1 MDDSNADFYYT
12 ISHTQT
18 SAVNKGE
25 GVISYDPATNTIT
38 GLNAGTARLT
48 IYQKK
53 TLKYNATSQTFDFT
67 VSKLENN
74 TLMSLSTRTL
84 DVDGT
89 ATVGLMNAD
98 SDGSLSAAY
107 SDVVYTNEPQNREGG
122 LLSFT
127 DNTLTAV
134 NAGTATVTITQ
145 AETYKYVAKSQQFNV
160 TVNKLTQTLTWD
172 NPDLETTMQLGSTLE
187 GNTATSSVGLTPV
200 TYASGNTAAITVDAN
215 TGVLTAAA
223 TGSNISI
230 TATQAGNYKYLPATL
245 TRLFSVFNKQT
256 PAFVAD
262 AHFTGASGRVE
273 YTCTA
278 TIRVTGVGADSEEG
292 FTITNGDN
300 AVINVERDGETITI
314 TGLAIGS
321 TTLTLAQAGNED
333 YIAKSQTYDI
343 EVYMPEDFLTLEPTS
358 APSHEEGQYRKIF
371 LHRTLKEGL
380 STIAL
385 PFNTTVAALTDRSDA
400 NDWVAQLE
408 TVTHT
413 QADSCTKDEYTLY
426 FKKVEG
432 GVITANQPYV
442 LHLGAAV
449 VNPTWT
455 DMADGISVS
464 AASANEQSATK
475 GYTGYAG
482 WAMTANYEVGMDME
496 GKYGVVNGKG
506 LQLGASG
513 SKLNAYT
520 AYITAPSDSHA
531 PLLRLACVDEDGTV
545 TLIGGPSADGAAEAP
560 VAIYGPDGKRRS
572 RLQPGVNIVRQAD
585 GTVRKVQR

>member
-1 MDDSNADFYYT
+1 M
-12 ISHTQT
+12 
-18 SAVNKGE
+18 
-25 GVISYDPATNTIT
+25 
-38 GLNAGTARLT
+38 NAG
-48 IYQKK
+48 
-53 TLKYNATSQTFDFT
+53 S
-67 VSKLENN
+67 
-74 TLMSLSTRTL
+74 
-84 DVDGT
+84 
-89 ATVGLMNAD
+89 
-98 SDGSLSAAY
+98 
-107 SDVVYTNEPQNREGG
+107 
-122 LLSFT
+122 
-127 DNTLTAV
+127 
-134 NAGTATVTITQ
+134 ATVTITQ

-200 TYASGNTAAITVDAN
+200 TYASDNTAAITVDAN

-223 TGSNISI
+223 TGSNIRI

-256 PAFVAD
+256 PAFIAD
-262 AHFTGASGRVE
+262 DHFIGASGRVE

-278 TIRVTGVGADSEEG
+278 TIRVTGVGAGSEEG

-300 AVINVERDGETITI
+300 SIIGVVRDGETITI

-333 YIAKSQTYDI
+333 YIAKSQTYNI
-343 EVYMPEDFLTLEPTS
+343 EVYMPDDFLTLAPATT
-358 APSHEEGQYRKIF
+358 PSHNEGQYRKVF
-371 LHRTLKEGL
+371 LNRTLKEGL

-385 PFNTTVAALTDRSDA
+385 PFNTTVAALTGRSDA

-413 QADSCTKDEYTLY
+413 QADAGTKDEYTLY

-464 AASANEQSATK
+464 AASAIEQSATK

-482 WAMTANYEVGMDME
+482 WAMSANYEAGMNME
-496 GKYGVVNGKG
+496 GKYGVVNGLG
-506 LQLGASG
+506 LQMGGAG
-513 SKLNAYT
+513 STLNAYA
-520 AYITAPSDSHA
+520 AYITAPSDNNA
-531 PLLRLACVDEDGTV
+531 PLLRMACVDEDGTV
-545 TLIGGPSADGAAEAP
+545 TLIGNLPADADAQHIS
-560 VAIYGPDGKRRS
+560 IYGPDGKRRS
-572 RLQPGVNIVRQAD
+572 RLQPGVNIVRYKD
-585 GTVRKVQR
+585 GTVRKIQR